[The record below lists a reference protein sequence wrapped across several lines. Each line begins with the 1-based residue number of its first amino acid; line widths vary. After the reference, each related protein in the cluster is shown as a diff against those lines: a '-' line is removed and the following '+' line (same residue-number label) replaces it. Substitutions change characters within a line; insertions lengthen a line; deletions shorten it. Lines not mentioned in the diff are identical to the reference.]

1 MAFNTTISDLTS
13 TSTFYDWYLKENN
26 EIISKLNLAQ
36 VSSVTGGD
44 GVLVG
49 VSASSGLVTLS
60 IGGTSGTIL
69 RGLTFGG
76 SVSFVG
82 EVIVP
87 NMSYKISGVTAGTSG
102 YTFGSVVRITST
114 GYTLAQANSPD
125 NAEVIGVLSSLNPSY
140 SVVTLS
146 GKIDGNF
153 TTVSGGTLSPG
164 CVYFL
169 DAATAGNIT
178 ITEPST
184 IGQVSKPV
192 IVGLGETAGI
202 VVQYR
207 GNYLNSTNTG
217 AGVTSL
223 NRVYI
228 TIPKSGNP
236 QNFGFTAG
244 SFLSFAPQIV
254 GSTFFQKV
262 LVDSGRTAIS
272 SWFLTG
278 SKNYIYSTYE
288 PGTPYWNL
296 PNEEDFIVG
305 MIESV
310 QSSGANF
317 IYQLITR
324 GVSTVFPRAISL
336 ASSTNKAGTWAIS
349 GTTYA
354 VGAIGPTAQLTYID
368 RNYNSNLYAPKYQ
381 VGFMFDRTDPNWLVM
396 PRPITSES
404 LTSSFR
410 STETPETLTN
420 GNNYAFNGDFSVWQ
434 RSTGRKTA
442 YTQQGT
448 VYFADN
454 WVRRQSGFKTTASS
468 EQSIQ
473 RQTFSVT
480 STDVEGNPE
489 YYVDV
494 KCLEG
499 VTADIGTPLRPTNAV
514 YRVATIIED
523 IEKFNGSNITVSFYA
538 KNTLPNYTANVYF
551 ARYNGS
557 TIVSKQNIGTI
568 NLQTAWTKHTLNYTV
583 PSLASSSYDNDYV
596 EIGLDFNP
604 LLTRAFDNAV
614 SRTTNVTVSLASFVV
629 YDGTYVSPPHQF
641 DEYSIQLKNAQRY
654 YYTTYTD
661 SQTEGSATM
670 LSVTEPT
677 LNTFTFTF
685 LPNGPFSI
693 MKLPVPMRTIPT
705 SVAIYSPLTGLS
717 NEMYNYTANRDL
729 RNTSGTRG
737 YNGQFRSAVIGT
749 PTVSTSYDNTSVR
762 INVDAGAV
770 PYDVING
777 HVVVDSSLPIS

>member
-1 MAFNTTISDLTS
+1 MAFNTTISELAS
-13 TSTFYDWYLKENN
+13 NSTFYDWYLKENN

-49 VSASSGLVTLS
+49 LSASSGLVTLS
-60 IGGTSGTIL
+60 IGGTSGVIV
-69 RGLTFGG
+69 RGLTFSG
-76 SVSFVG
+76 SVAFEG

-87 NMSYKISGVTAGTSG
+87 NLSYKITGVTLGTSG

-114 GYTLAQANSPD
+114 GYTLARANNPD
-125 NAEVIGVLSSLNPSY
+125 NAEVVGVISTLSPTY

-146 GKIDGNF
+146 GRIGGNF

-178 ITEPST
+178 ITEPSS

-192 IVGLGETAGI
+192 IIGLGETAGM

-207 GNYLNSTNTG
+207 GNYLNATNTG
-217 AGVTSL
+217 GGITSL

-228 TIPKSGNP
+228 AIPKSGNP

-244 SFLSFAPQIV
+244 SFLSFAPKLT

-262 LVDSGRTAIS
+262 LTDTGRTAIS
-272 SWFLTG
+272 NWFLTG
-278 SKNYIYSTYE
+278 SKNYIYSLYE

-296 PNEEDFIVG
+296 PNEEDFVIG
-305 MIESV
+305 MVETV
-310 QSSGANF
+310 QSSGANYV
-317 IYQLITR
+317 YQLITR
-324 GVSTVFPRAISL
+324 GTSDVFPRAISE
-336 ASSTNKAGTWAIS
+336 ASSTNQAGTWAIS
-349 GTTYA
+349 GTTYT
-354 VGAIGPTAQLTYID
+354 VGVIGPTGQLVYID
-368 RNYNSNLYAPKYQ
+368 QNYNSSLYAPKYQ
-381 VGFMFDRTDPNWLVM
+381 VGFVFDRTDPNWLVN

-420 GNNYAFNGDFSVWQ
+420 ANNYAFNGDFSIWQ
-434 RSTGRKTA
+434 RSTGRKVA

-468 EQSIQ
+468 EQSIL
-473 RQTFSVT
+473 RQTFT
-480 STDVEGNPE
+480 ETDTNVEGNPQ
-489 YYVDV
+489 YYVDL

-499 VTADIGTPLRPTNAV
+499 VTTDVGTSLRPTSAV
-514 YRVATIIED
+514 YRVGTIIEN

-557 TIVSKQNIGTI
+557 TLVSKENIGSI
-568 NLQTAWTKHTLNYTV
+568 SLQTAWTKHIVNYTV
-583 PSLASSSYDNDYV
+583 PALSSSTYANDFV
-596 EIGLDFNP
+596 EIGLDLNP
-604 LLTRAFDNAV
+604 ILTRAYDNNV
-614 SRTTNVTVSLASFVV
+614 SRTTNVTVSLASMAI

-641 DEYSIQLKNAQRY
+641 DEYSIKLKKAQRY

-661 SQTEGSATM
+661 EQTEATSTM
-670 LSVTEPT
+670 LTPTEPV
-677 LNTFTFTF
+677 LNTYIFTF
-685 LPNGPFSI
+685 LPNMPFSVL
-693 MKLPVPMRTIPT
+693 KLPVPMRTVPT
-705 SVAIYSPLTGLS
+705 TVALYSPLTGSS
-717 NEMYNYTANRDL
+717 NELYNYSANRDL
-729 RNTSGTRG
+729 KNTSGTRG
-737 YNGQFRSAVIGT
+737 YNGEFRTAVIGT
-749 PTVSTSYDNTSVR
+749 PTVNTSYDNTSVR
-762 INVDAGAV
+762 INVNAGAV

-777 HVVVDSSLPIS
+777 HVIVDSSLPIS